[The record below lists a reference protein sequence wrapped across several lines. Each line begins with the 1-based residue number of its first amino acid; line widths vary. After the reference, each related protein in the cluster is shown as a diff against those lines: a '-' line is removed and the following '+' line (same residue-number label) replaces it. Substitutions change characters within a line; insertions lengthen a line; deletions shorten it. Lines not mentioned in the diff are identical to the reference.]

1 MIYENERQPRIQN
14 YLSSICMQILHK
26 DKIKNKLEHCLNE
39 IIENQIS
46 RGIPEEEAIDSAIGQ
61 LGDPCNWEKFALA
74 GVLIHCGLI
83 LGCVIWLN

>member
-1 MIYENERQPRIQN
+1 MRMKDNQRIQN

-61 LGDPCNWEKFALA
+61 LGDPLQ
-74 GVLIHCGLI
+74 
-83 LGCVIWLN
+83 LGKNLRWLECLFTVD

>member
-1 MIYENERQPRIQN
+1 MRMKDNQRIQN

-46 RGIPEEEAIDSAIGQ
+46 RGIPEEKAIDSAMG
-61 LGDPCNWEKFALA
+61 NWAIPATGKNLR
-74 GVLIHCGLI
+74 
-83 LGCVIWLN
+83 WLECLFTVD